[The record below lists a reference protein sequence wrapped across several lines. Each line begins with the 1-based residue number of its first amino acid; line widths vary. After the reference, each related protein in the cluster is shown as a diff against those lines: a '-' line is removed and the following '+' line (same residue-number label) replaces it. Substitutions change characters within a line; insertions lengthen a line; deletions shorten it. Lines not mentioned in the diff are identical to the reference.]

1 MVDRAPTA
9 NRDGRMK
16 TLFSCFATNR
26 SASPV
31 GGETACGKSLAR
43 SEDVRAPQ
51 KKHEPEEIAAKLRQV
66 DVLLSQ
72 GRPVSEAIQVV
83 GLAPFTYFRWRKEFS
98 GLDGAEANR
107 LKRLESENERLREAV
122 WNLTLEKLLRQ
133 QAPASCAAPGSAAP
147 NLEIGAMEQSLMR
160 KSA

>member
-1 MVDRAPTA
+1 
-9 NRDGRMK
+9 MK

-26 SASPV
+26 SASLV
-31 GGETACGKSLAR
+31 EGGTSSGRPSQ
-43 SEDVRAPQ
+43 SEDDQVPR

-83 GLAPFTYFRWRKEFS
+83 GLAPFTYFRWRKEFG
-98 GLDGAEANR
+98 GLDGAQASR
-107 LKRLESENERLREAV
+107 LKRLEGENERLREAV
-122 WNLTLEKLLRQ
+122 LNLTLEKLLRQ
-133 QAPASCAAPGSAAP
+133 QASASCVAPDSEAP
-147 NLEIGAMEQSLMR
+147 NLESGAMEQALMR